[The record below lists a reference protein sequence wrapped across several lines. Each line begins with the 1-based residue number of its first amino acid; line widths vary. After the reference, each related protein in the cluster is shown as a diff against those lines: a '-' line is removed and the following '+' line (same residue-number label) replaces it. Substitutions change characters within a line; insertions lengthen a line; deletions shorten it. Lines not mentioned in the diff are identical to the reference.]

1 MDFTVRGQRC
11 FAATGGQAFSHD
23 KPAVFLI
30 HGAGM
35 DHSVWVFQTRYLAHH
50 GWSVAALDL
59 PGHGRSQGQPL
70 DSIEAI
76 ADWLV
81 EAMDAL
87 GVPSAT
93 LVGHSMGAIT
103 ALSAAARHADRVGA
117 IACCGVAAKMPVHP
131 DLLAAAEANNQAAID
146 MVNAWAHG
154 SDAHLGGHPASGLWL
169 IGGGDRLLA
178 RARPGVLH
186 ADLAACNS
194 YAGGMADA
202 AALQCPALFLLG
214 TRDRMTPAKAGR
226 ALAAAAPEAT
236 LDVIADCGHM
246 MMTERPEE
254 TLQALSRFLEA
265 NAGGQAEEAIT
276 QDAAGAGRA

>member
-1 MDFTVRGQRC
+1 MDFQVKGERC
-11 FAATGGQAFSHD
+11 FAATGGQAFSTD

-59 PGHGRSQGQPL
+59 PGHGRSQGAPL
-70 DSIEAI
+70 TSIDAI

-87 GVPSAT
+87 GVAKAA
-93 LVGHSMGAIT
+93 LVGHSMGAIA
-103 ALSAAARHADRVGA
+103 ALSAAARHPARVSA

-131 DLLAAAEANNQAAID
+131 DLLAAAEANRQEAID

-154 SDAHLGGHPASGLWL
+154 SAAHLGGHPASGLWL

-186 ADLAACNS
+186 ADLAACND
-194 YAGGMADA
+194 YQDGLAHA
-202 AALQCPALFLLG
+202 AALACPALFLLAA
-214 TRDRMTPAKAGR
+214 RDRMTPAKAGR
-226 ALAAAAPEAT
+226 ALAAAALKAEV
-236 LDVIADCGHM
+236 DVIADCGHM

-254 TLQALSRFLEA
+254 SLQALARFLA
-265 NAGGQAEEAIT
+265 AHAGSPDEEFH
-276 QDAAGAGRA
+276 DAAGARRA

>member
-1 MDFTVRGQRC
+1 MDFQVRGEGC
-11 FAATGGQAFSHD
+11 FAATGGQAFSTE
-23 KPAVFLI
+23 KPAVFLV

-59 PGHGRSQGQPL
+59 PGHGRSQGAPL
-70 DSIEAI
+70 TSIDAI

-87 GVPSAT
+87 GVSKTA
-93 LVGHSMGAIT
+93 LVGHSMGAIA
-103 ALSAAARHADRVGA
+103 ALSAAARHPARVSA

-131 DLLAAAEANNQAAID
+131 DLLAAAEGNSQAAID
-146 MVNAWAHG
+146 MINAWAHG
-154 SDAHLGGHPASGLWL
+154 SAAHLGGHPASGVWL

-186 ADLAACNS
+186 ADLVACNA
-194 YAGGMADA
+194 YQDGLAQA
-202 AALQCPALFLLG
+202 AALACPALFLLG
-214 TRDRMTPAKAGR
+214 ARDRMTPAKAGR
-226 ALAAAAPEAT
+226 ALAATAPEAEV
-236 LDVIADCGHM
+236 DVIADCGHM

-254 TLQALSRFLEA
+254 SLQALARFLAA
-265 NAGGQAEEAIT
+265 NAGSQDKELS
-276 QDAAGAGRA
+276 DAAGAGRA